1 MNTHAQ
7 TGFWDKNASNLIK
20 TTTSSFVGIGT
31 IDPNGFTE
39 ISYNNYLYKG
49 LIVTREFNIQKLPD
63 GDHIPDGDLPPSPI
77 KNILRSGSV
86 SKPNFDLSTK
96 FYDPLDAPL
105 FLIRYKILNDGLK
118 NSIFKNTLIF
128 KTGCLGINSN
138 NPRATLDVTNYY
150 FDDEE
155 IINIPTAILGILSG
169 REPSINTTDGEVDI
183 PGALPAYTR
192 HIQFVNYLSDNGFS
206 KLSANGD
213 QGIFW
218 TDGAGYKIID
228 GDKVNGTNTNSG
240 FVIAPWDH
248 SLSGIRISNDGNVS
262 IGSSDNF
269 GYKLAVNG
277 EIGCKKVH
285 VEITS
290 TWPVP
295 DYVFNND
302 YKLLALNDLEKFILA
317 NKHLPDVPDS
327 IEFSQKGMDLTEM
340 NFILLKKVE
349 ELTLYII
356 EQDKRI
362 DKLEKIIK

>member
-31 IDPNGFTE
+31 NNPDALTE
-39 ISYNNYLYKG
+39 ILYSNYQFKG
-49 LIVTREFNIQKLPD
+49 FIITREFNIQKLPD

-77 KNILRSGSV
+77 INIVKSNATNKL
-86 SKPNFDLSTK
+86 NFDLATK
-96 FYDPLDAPL
+96 LYDPLDAPL
-105 FLIRYKILNDGLK
+105 LLIRTKYGDI
-118 NSIFKNTLIF
+118 NSPIFFKNGLMF
-128 KTGCLGINSN
+128 KSGCFGINTN
-138 NPRATLDVTNYY
+138 NPRAVLDVTRYY
-150 FDDEE
+150 NNVNE
-155 IINIPTAILGILSG
+155 IINYPTVIFSSLQELKQSSQNN
-169 REPSINTTDGEVDI
+169 EEGENFTNNSVC
-183 PGALPAYTR
+183 YTR

-302 YKLLALNDLEKFILA
+302 YKLLSLNDLEKFIVV

-362 DKLEKIIK
+362 DKLEKTNK